1 MNKTKYERK
10 YNKHYNYSGGI
21 RCNDIKPI
29 ERKFFRY
36 LIRQINYEE
45 LHPSHN
51 MAFVNQDIRYHANRF
66 GDKYNVPYRQ
76 LMYYL
81 EKWSNRGIYDY
92 GVSLDLGW
100 FENIYELVGIC
111 TPEYRS
117 DRDRIKVYR
126 DMIPQRVRSKVI
138 SEYTKRMGIRK
149 L

>member
-10 YNKHYNYSGGI
+10 YNKHYNYTQGI

-36 LIRQINYEE
+36 LIRQINYKE
-45 LHPSHN
+45 LDPKSN
-51 MAFVNQDIRYHANRF
+51 IVSLSQPVREYVNKFAT
-66 GDKYNVPYRQ
+66 KYNVPYKQ
-76 LMYYL
+76 LLYYL
-81 EKWSNRGIYDY
+81 EKWSNRGIYNY

-138 SEYTKRMGIRK
+138 SEYTHSINK
-149 L
+149 

>member
-10 YNKHYNYSGGI
+10 YVKHYNYTQGI

-36 LIRQINYEE
+36 LIRQINYKE
-45 LHPSHN
+45 LDPKSN
-51 MAFVNQDIRYHANRF
+51 IVSLSQPVREYANIF
-66 GDKYNVPYRQ
+66 ATKYNVPYKQ
-76 LMYYL
+76 LLYYL

-138 SEYTKRMGIRK
+138 SEYTKYMNK
-149 L
+149 

>member
-10 YNKHYNYSGGI
+10 YVKHYNYTQGI

-36 LIRQINYEE
+36 LIRQIKYNE
-45 LHPSHN
+45 LNPSHN
-51 MAFVNQDIRYHANRF
+51 TAFINQDIRYHTNKFAT
-66 GDKYNVPYRQ
+66 KYNVPYKQ
-76 LMYYL
+76 LLYYL
-81 EKWSNRGIYDY
+81 EKWSNRGIYNY

-100 FENIYELVGIC
+100 FENIYEIIGIY
-111 TPEYRS
+111 TPKYRS

-138 SEYTKRMGIRK
+138 SEYTKYMNK
-149 L
+149 

>member
-10 YNKHYNYSGGI
+10 YVKHYNYTQGI

-36 LIRQINYEE
+36 LIRQINYKE
-45 LHPSHN
+45 LDPKSN
-51 MAFVNQDIRYHANRF
+51 IVSLSQPVREYVNKFAT
-66 GDKYNVPYRQ
+66 KYNVPYKQ
-76 LMYYL
+76 LLYYL

-138 SEYTKRMGIRK
+138 SEYTKYMNK
-149 L
+149 